1 MADRP
6 EDLNLPMAVV
16 TRITKE
22 ALPDGCIISK
32 EARLALSKAA
42 SVFVLYATSCANNVA
57 QKSKRKTLT
66 APDVF
71 TAMEE
76 MEFETF
82 LEPLKD
88 SLEAYRSE
96 QNQIKERKAAKRKE
110 KEEKDA
116 AEKALKISTLD
127 SSTLVTSELAQ
138 SVENGGNDDTT
149 QGGDEDMSGIAEV
162 TETVVEPVTEPVSKH
177 VTEATMAEQT
187 IESVTDAVTIPDDS
201 DKPEVNE

>member
-1 MADRP
+1 MAEKP

-22 ALPDGCIISK
+22 ALPDGCMISK

-42 SVFVLYATSCANNVA
+42 SVFVLYATSCANTVA

-110 KEEKDA
+110 KDEKDA
-116 AEKALKISTLD
+116 AAKAASLSSLD
-127 SSTLVTSELAQ
+127 SATLVTNELAQ
-138 SVENGGNDDTT
+138 SVENGEEV
-149 QGGDEDMSGIAEV
+149 EDMV
-162 TETVVEPVTEPVSKH
+162 TENNTDKDGSSDSRPVTV
-177 VTEATMAEQT
+177 
-187 IESVTDAVTIPDDS
+187 PDDS
-201 DKPEVNE
+201 DDPEVIE